1 MMEKKH
7 LCTYFSIYYNTK
19 SDTFKSEP
27 NLMSTCSNLSLTFN
41 MHMRKLNLPALLWYS
56 WYRSIFLLEPY
67 GCKMNGRCHWKT
79 TYSKAL
85 TSIHFST
92 GNPKKLDQMSYQRFR
107 TVSPLAVFSQ
117 PCLTKRTSCIEI
129 GNTSFSF

>member
-1 MMEKKH
+1 MEKKH

-56 WYRSIFLLEPY
+56 WYRSIFSFGTLWLQNEWKMPLE
-67 GCKMNGRCHWKT
+67 NN
-79 TYSKAL
+79 L
-85 TSIHFST
+85 F
-92 GNPKKLDQMSYQRFR
+92 
-107 TVSPLAVFSQ
+107 
-117 PCLTKRTSCIEI
+117 
-129 GNTSFSF
+129 